1 MMKLTNAIGGTI
13 RELRQ
18 ERNMNLRS
26 LSAKS
31 NVSLGHLSDVERGNK
46 QASNELLESIAFG
59 LDLSPA
65 DLIKEVYDY
74 LKEVEDWAK

>member
-1 MMKLTNAIGGTI
+1 MKLTNAIGGTI

-18 ERNMNLRS
+18 ERCMNLRS
-26 LSAKS
+26 LSEKAHI
-31 NVSLGHLSDVERGNK
+31 SLGHLSDVERGAK
-46 QASNELLESIAFG
+46 QASNELLESIAIG

>member
-31 NVSLGHLSDVERGNK
+31 HVSLGHLSDVERGNK

-65 DLIKEVYDY
+65 DLIKEIHAY
-74 LKEVEDWAK
+74 LKEAEDWSK